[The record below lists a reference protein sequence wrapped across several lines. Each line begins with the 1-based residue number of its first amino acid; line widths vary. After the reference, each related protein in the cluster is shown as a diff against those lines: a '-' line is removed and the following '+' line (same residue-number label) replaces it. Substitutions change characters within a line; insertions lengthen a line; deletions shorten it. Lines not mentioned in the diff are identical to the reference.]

1 MLVNEVVARQS
12 KSKLHNYTLDNKR
25 KPHAVAVYIL
35 IILWHVL
42 HSLQFVQV
50 IKGSSPVE
58 IRTAPVVQVA
68 VDLAVSLDDF
78 FDPNNL
84 ISRLAFVLKID
95 LSTIRVVK

>member
-1 MLVNEVVARQS
+1 MLVNEEPSQGRA
-12 KSKLHNYTLDNKR
+12 KAHNYNKR

-35 IILWHVL
+35 ILWHDI
-42 HSLQFVQV
+42 HSLFQFVQL

>member
-1 MLVNEVVARQS
+1 MQL
-12 KSKLHNYTLDNKR
+12 
-25 KPHAVAVYIL
+25 
-35 IILWHVL
+35 
-42 HSLQFVQV
+42 

-95 LSTIRVVK
+95 PSTIRVVK

>member
-1 MLVNEVVARQS
+1 MTCPCKFCHLAIFET
-12 KSKLHNYTLDNKR
+12 SKLDISTSLYE
-25 KPHAVAVYIL
+25 IL
-35 IILWHVL
+35 TFIF
-42 HSLQFVQV
+42 QFVQL

-84 ISRLAFVLKID
+84 ISCLAFVLKVD
-95 LSTIRVVK
+95 PSTIRVVK

>member
-1 MLVNEVVARQS
+1 MPWQLSNTS
-12 KSKLHNYTLDNKR
+12 
-25 KPHAVAVYIL
+25 
-35 IILWHVL
+35 
-42 HSLQFVQV
+42 VQLFSNIQL

-95 LSTIRVVK
+95 PSTIRVVKLAHHNTAMYFELKIPTLFVC